1 MGGLV
6 RRRWIFG
13 AGALVAS
20 PLFLSPAWAQ
30 APGPNPKVAITTD
43 HGRFTAEIFSDKAPI
58 TAGNFL
64 RYVDTRRYDGAQF
77 YRALRNSWD
86 QTRGLI
92 EGGLPSH
99 PERLLPPVAHEP
111 TTQTGLK
118 NLDGTLSLARFAPGT
133 GRADFSI
140 CVGDAPSL
148 DADPS
153 QPGDNLGFAAFGR
166 VVDGM
171 DVVHAILALPTN
183 GAARNPVMQGQILS
197 TPVMIVTMRRV

>member
-1 MGGLV
+1 MAGIA
-6 RRRWIFG
+6 RRRLMAG
-13 AGALVAS
+13 AGALVAV
-20 PLFLSPAWAQ
+20 PLFASRAGAQ
-30 APGPNPKVAITTD
+30 APAANPRVAIATD
-43 HGRFTAEIFSDKAPI
+43 HGAFTVEIFSDKAPI

-86 QTRGLI
+86 AATGLI
-92 EGGLPSH
+92 EGGLPNH
-99 PERLLPPVAHEP
+99 PERLLPPIAHEP

-140 CVGDAPSL
+140 CVGDTPSL
-148 DADPS
+148 DADPT

-171 DVVHAILALPTN
+171 DAVHAILALPTN
-183 GAARNPVMQGQILS
+183 GAAQNPVMQGQILS
-197 TPVMIVTMRRV
+197 PPVMIVSMRRM